1 MKKLFSL
8 VIIILII
15 LSSLTIV
22 SAMECQQFSIKLPDG
37 FAETEGWGSNEE
49 HINEIYAAT
58 GIPRNGEVHRWLQIE
73 EIGTTAEYNDAEY
86 SELFES
92 EYSLENYTE
101 ENLFIGKISIP
112 NFDNGIIHENCTYAY
127 FDKAGY
133 HYEMIITY
141 KGNIN
146 NLKLSDD
153 VKLVKEVKDSLKHK
167 S

>member
-1 MKKLFSL
+1 MVKSTSFCLLFCSFCSL
-8 VIIILII
+8 YG
-15 LSSLTIV
+15 
-22 SAMECQQFSIKLPDG
+22 ACG
-37 FAETEGWGSNEE
+37 
-49 HINEIYAAT
+49 
-58 GIPRNGEVHRWLQIE
+58 R
-73 EIGTTAEYNDAEY
+73 
-86 SELFES
+86 
-92 EYSLENYTE
+92 
-101 ENLFIGKISIP
+101 
-112 NFDNGIIHENCTYAY
+112 FDHNGIIHENCTYAY